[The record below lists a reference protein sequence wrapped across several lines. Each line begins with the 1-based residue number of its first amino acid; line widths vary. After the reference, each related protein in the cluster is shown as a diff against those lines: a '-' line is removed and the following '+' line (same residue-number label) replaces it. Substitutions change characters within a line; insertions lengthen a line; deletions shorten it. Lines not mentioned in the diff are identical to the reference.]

1 MHITKV
7 KYFKTGDNYE
17 NQEFAENNP
26 AVPGEHGEGSDVVRV
41 VVGRH
46 TVSLAILAGNSRP
59 CLVKINGKP
68 YQSLKTPKKAGKFFD
83 KAFKKLA
90 EIAE

>member
-1 MHITKV
+1 MKIK
-7 KYFKTGDNYE
+7 
-17 NQEFAENNP
+17 EFAENNP

-41 VVGRH
+41 DINGH

-83 KAFKKLA
+83 KVFKKLA
-90 EIAE
+90 DIV